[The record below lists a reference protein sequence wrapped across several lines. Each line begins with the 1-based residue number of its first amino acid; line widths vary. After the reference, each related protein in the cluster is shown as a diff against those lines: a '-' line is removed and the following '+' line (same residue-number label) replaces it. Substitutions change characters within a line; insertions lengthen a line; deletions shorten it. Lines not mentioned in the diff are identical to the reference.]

1 MSAELDGEFHC
12 VAPAADQ
19 YGEGRSCDDGLD
31 CARGFTCCKTWQQ
44 MHTASSCVARAK
56 VASECQWEL
65 CQPDGAKCPNG
76 TSCVESVPVQGGV
89 CEPPKGPATCVNG
102 VRCPKEKPI
111 CALGPGGGTCV
122 AEGSP
127 EFNATPGND
136 RYECTRQSD
145 CNGGDSCSFFFGE
158 TEAYV
163 RTFCAKHGPSLGHLV
178 CDPKG
183 PQAKSC
189 MKQSTPAA
197 LPWLGMLPLGG

>member
-1 MSAELDGEFHC
+1 
-12 VAPAADQ
+12 
-19 YGEGRSCDDGLD
+19 
-31 CARGFTCCKTWQQ
+31 
-44 MHTASSCVARAK
+44 
-56 VASECQWEL
+56 
-65 CQPDGAKCPNG
+65 
-76 TSCVESVPVQGGV
+76 
-89 CEPPKGPATCVNG
+89 VNG
-102 VRCPKEKPI
+102 VRCPKDKPI
-111 CALGPGGGTCV
+111 CVLGSGGGNCV

-145 CNGGDSCSFFFGE
+145 CNGGDSCSFSFGE
-158 TEAYV
+158 TPAYV

-189 MKQSTPAA
+189 MKQNIPAA